1 MNVFVVIDT
10 NVVLST
16 MLTKNATSATV
27 RVMRAMMNNII
38 TPLYNKE
45 ILEEYYDVLHR
56 SKFKLQEEDV
66 ERMISNIVMRGYEAE
81 RVHSLEEIK
90 DPKDVVFYEVALSKE
105 GAYVVTGNIKDFPAT
120 PIVVTPAE
128 MVKILEDANLIERL

>member
-56 SKFKLQEEDV
+56 SKFKLQEQ
-66 ERMISNIVMRGYEAE
+66 
-81 RVHSLEEIK
+81 H
-90 DPKDVVFYEVALSKE
+90 
-105 GAYVVTGNIKDFPAT
+105 
-120 PIVVTPAE
+120 
-128 MVKILEDANLIERL
+128 